1 MSRDDGI
8 ETFEGLELPRDD
20 DLKLV
25 VGVKPLRDE
34 GTIRDSSI
42 SNNGNRRPS
51 IIIEI
56 PKRTIDYYRDFR
68 EVNLTILL
76 KDEPL
81 EALLTLEV
89 NQIFK

>member
-1 MSRDDGI
+1 MGA
-8 ETFEGLELPRDD
+8 
-20 DLKLV
+20 
-25 VGVKPLRDE
+25 KPSRDE
-34 GTIRDSSI
+34 GTTRDSSV

-56 PKRTIDYYRDFR
+56 PKKTTDYYRDFR
-68 EVNLTILL
+68 EVNLAILL

-89 NQIFK
+89 NQTFKQAI